1 MGKTTI
7 IHEVLQRTGA
17 DFSVS
22 ATTRTKRPDETHGKD
37 YLFVARNVFES
48 MISASE
54 MLEWAEV
61 HGELYGTPG
70 AAIAEALLAG
80 KTIVLDVDVQGAV
93 QLHEKLPDASYILI
107 MPPGEDILEK
117 RLRARGTESD
127 EKITRRL
134 AKAKEEVRAAKDSG
148 IFGSF
153 VINDDLETAVMDIVK
168 LIVEQE

>member
-1 MGKTTI
+1 VGKTTI
-7 IHEVLQRTGA
+7 IHEALQRTGA

-22 ATTRTKRPDETHGKD
+22 ATTRKRRPDETHGRD
-37 YLFVARNVFES
+37 YLFVERSVFES
-48 MISASE
+48 MVDAGE

-70 AAIAEALLAG
+70 SAIAESLLAG

-93 QLHEKLPDASYILI
+93 QLNERLPDATYILI
-107 MPPGEDILEK
+107 LPPDEEILEK
-117 RLRARGTESD
+117 RLRDRGTESD
-127 EKITRRL
+127 EKIIRRL

-153 VINDDLETAVMDIVK
+153 VINDDLQTAVMEIVTVIDK
-168 LIVEQE
+168 MV